1 MIEVNRLDGSSYWI
15 NPHQIECMELNPD
28 LTITMLSGKKIIV
41 KNSPQEIIEKICDYR
56 SKLGISCQEL

>member
-41 KNSPQEIIEKICDYR
+41 KNLHLYKKI
-56 SKLGISCQEL
+56 